1 MAVLAGFKL
10 IVGQDSP
17 KSEVNFTISTCK
29 GKYLTQHSPQFT
41 LYAPVSIAVSNFFFF
56 CLNCDL
62 CFCVTGL
69 NQWDDIE
76 KLNFFPKL
84 EEVRL
89 QGIPLLQAYTNAE
102 RRSLI
107 IAQ

>member
-1 MAVLAGFKL
+1 MTLTTF
-10 IVGQDSP
+10 P
-17 KSEVNFTISTCK
+17 KRN
-29 GKYLTQHSPQFT
+29 LP
-41 LYAPVSIAVSNFFFF
+41 
-56 CLNCDL
+56 
-62 CFCVTGL
+62 GL

-89 QGIPLLQAYTNAE
+89 QGIPLLEAHTNAE

-107 IAQ
+107 IAQWGPALAVMQLY

>member
-1 MAVLAGFKL
+1 MRDRVEAVLL
-10 IVGQDSP
+10 
-17 KSEVNFTISTCK
+17 
-29 GKYLTQHSPQFT
+29 LFT
-41 LYAPVSIAVSNFFFF
+41 LVGNVSVKCFFMIRPSVIKHFSKHN
-56 CLNCDL
+56 LS
-62 CFCVTGL
+62 GL

-89 QGIPLLQAYTNAE
+89 QGIPLLEAYTNAE

-107 IAQ
+107 VAQ